1 MAHPRAV
8 TGTGCAICDGPC
20 REPWLL
26 PEVPPDYPF
35 LPKEMVAAMQPTEPE
50 PAPEPDAEAVRAKRL
65 AEDRARKLAETTSH
79 QPGDDR

>member
-8 TGTGCAICDGPC
+8 TGKGCAICEGPC

-35 LPKEMVAAMQPTEPE
+35 LPKEMVDAMQPTEPE
-50 PAPEPDAEAVRAKRL
+50 PTPPEPKRAKRL
-65 AEDRARKLAETTSH
+65 AEDRAHKLAETTSR
-79 QPGDDR
+79 QPDEDR